1 MGLHFKCVKE
11 GDGEFPCNKIRH
23 IRAAMG
29 QKHNTANKLKS
40 VVLKIAAKRWMENK
54 EYSEGT
60 DLNIMEPSKFKGM
73 ELISAE

>member
-1 MGLHFKCVKE
+1 MHFKCVKG
-11 GDGEFPCNKIRH
+11 GDGEFLYDKIRH

-29 QKHNTANKLKS
+29 QKHNTAIKLKS
-40 VVLKIAAKRWMENK
+40 VVLKIAARGWMENK

>member
-1 MGLHFKCVKE
+1 MGLRFKCVKE
-11 GDGEFPCNKIRH
+11 GDIEFLCNEIRH
-23 IRAAMG
+23 IHAAMG
-29 QKHNTANKLKS
+29 QKHIVNKLKF

>member
-1 MGLHFKCVKE
+1 
-11 GDGEFPCNKIRH
+11 
-23 IRAAMG
+23 MG
-29 QKHNTANKLKS
+29 QKHNTAIKLKS
-40 VVLKIAAKRWMENK
+40 VVLKIAARGWMENK

>member
-1 MGLHFKCVKE
+1 MGLHFKCVK
-11 GDGEFPCNKIRH
+11 GDSEFLCNKLRH

-29 QKHNTANKLKS
+29 QKHNTMDKLKS

-73 ELISAE
+73 KLISAE